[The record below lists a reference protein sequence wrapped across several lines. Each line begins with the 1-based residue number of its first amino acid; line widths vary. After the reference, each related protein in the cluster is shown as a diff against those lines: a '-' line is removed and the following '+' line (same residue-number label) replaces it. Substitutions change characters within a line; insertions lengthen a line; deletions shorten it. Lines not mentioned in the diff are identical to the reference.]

1 MVQQRLEEVTLS
13 SKGSCGITGEK
24 KRRWA
29 RGEHFS
35 ERWNSRW
42 PFPRIH
48 LSLLHSVELPGSPA
62 APPDGVNIN
71 VDTADMNYLPDM
83 CTTQSQAESK
93 LLFAAAKVHGAVQ
106 THILSGLEFF
116 AILT

>member
-1 MVQQRLEEVTLS
+1 MAQQRLEEVRLS
-13 SKGSCGITGEK
+13 SKGSGVITGEK
-24 KRRWA
+24 KRRLA
-29 RGEHFS
+29 RGERFFLFFFFPP

-71 VDTADMNYLPDM
+71 VDTADMNYLPD
-83 CTTQSQAESK
+83 
-93 LLFAAAKVHGAVQ
+93 VQ
-106 THILSGLEFF
+106 VFTRARPKPGLNLNVYVRLRQFPP
-116 AILT
+116 LDPL